1 MMTVLPHRHGDY
13 DPINT
18 RSNIPGAR
26 IITART
32 CGATQMELW
41 EQYMPPGGVIPLH
54 YHDCEESITFL
65 SGEVEVT
72 LGEERHLVGA
82 DTTVFIAKG
91 VLHDVRNVGRVPVRL
106 IAVFPQAAPAI
117 LYPDA
122 GTTA

>member
-1 MMTVLPHRHGDY
+1 MAVLPHTHEGY

-18 RSNIPGAR
+18 RSDIPGAR

-41 EQYMPPGGVIPLH
+41 EPQYMPPDGVIPVH

-72 LGEERHLVGA
+72 LGEERHRLGA
-82 DTTVFIAKG
+82 DTTLFVPEGA
-91 VLHDVRNVGRVPVRL
+91 LHGVRNVGRVPVRL
-106 IAVFPQAAPAI
+106 IAVFPRSAPAI
-117 LYPDA
+117 LYPDSGAA
-122 GTTA
+122 G